1 MKKTNKYTSS
11 GIQNKIIKD
20 MVMKVLR
27 ELILLIQAAPFLC
40 IMVNENTDVA
50 NNEQVA
56 FL

>member
-1 MKKTNKYTSS
+1 MKKTDKYTSS
-11 GIQNKIIKD
+11 GIQNKIIKV